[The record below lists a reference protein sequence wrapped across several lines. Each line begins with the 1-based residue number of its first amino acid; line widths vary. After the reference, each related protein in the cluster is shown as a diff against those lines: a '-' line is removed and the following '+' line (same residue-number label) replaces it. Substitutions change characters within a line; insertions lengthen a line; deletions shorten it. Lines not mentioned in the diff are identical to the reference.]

1 MTARELE
8 ALTPQLLALPVEDR
22 LKLGELLIES
32 VDTFSDD
39 ELRTGWRDELA
50 RRIDD
55 LKSGR
60 VQGIPAA
67 LNSQSLTLSVEE
79 RRRLEESCEQSRRGE
94 TEVLNVEEVKARVRA
109 RLLQDGVTG
118 A

>member
-1 MTARELE
+1 MTDLELK

-22 LKLGELLIES
+22 LKLGELLIDS

-39 ELRTGWRDELA
+39 ELRAGWRDELA

-55 LKSGR
+55 LKSGA

-67 LNSQSLTLSVEE
+67 EVHEAI
-79 RRRLEESCEQSRRGE
+79 RRKIAAL
-94 TEVLNVEEVKARVRA
+94 
-109 RLLQDGVTG
+109 
-118 A
+118 